1 MRAKRLGCVFSA
13 KKLSPLEMSAG
24 YGRCQGS
31 CLQLPR
37 FFANATQVFL
47 YRAPGRCKQRPS
59 SGLRKTLN
67 THKRLPSKFSR
78 ASVAGCETHS
88 GPAALALIIAIETFR
103 AASRAAL

>member
-13 KKLSPLEMSAG
+13 KKLSPLEMSA
-24 YGRCQGS
+24 Q
-31 CLQLPR
+31 
-37 FFANATQVFL
+37 
-47 YRAPGRCKQRPS
+47 
-59 SGLRKTLN
+59 
-67 THKRLPSKFSR
+67 FSR